1 VIRPQFSVQRT
12 GDRYDRADVDAFVDR
27 ILATVSRL
35 ATRPVTV
42 AELRTVEFGTPLFGA
57 GYPAREVDEFLA
69 EAEQWMPDRPAAGP
83 TQRREA
89 PRFSMVRIREGY
101 DPLEVDEFVDRLIAT
116 VNGEPVERPVTPRDV
131 RRVQFSPVRLHQG
144 YDIVEVDQFLDEAE
158 DWLRR
163 G

>member
-1 VIRPQFSVQRT
+1 
-12 GDRYDRADVDAFVDR
+12 
-27 ILATVSRL
+27 
-35 ATRPVTV
+35 
-42 AELRTVEFGTPLFGA
+42 
-57 GYPAREVDEFLA
+57 
-69 EAEQWMPDRPAAGP
+69 MPDRPAAGP
-83 TQRREA
+83 AQRREA